1 MEEWRELK
9 IIGAATQN
17 EQEPKDGLV
26 RGTCKLTEEDDCNEH
41 ED

>member
-1 MEEWRELK
+1 MERGRELK
-9 IIGAATQN
+9 IVCAATQN

-26 RGTCKLTEEDDCNEH
+26 RGTCRLVEEDDCSEH